1 MISRLIVCGALAC
14 CFFAGGAVASAD
26 RADAK
31 LFKGKTS
38 QGYRIKAQVRDQ
50 AFRIHVFDIDLRCRD
65 GSELALI
72 MGGYLWT
79 KVGKLLP
86 RPSQRAAPAGTAARH
101 RPAPRRDPLRLAL
114 DHLQREPPLRNLSEK
129 PSVSGYPAAGQAV
142 TVRHDG
148 STPASL
154 PGETFE
160 RTLFLSRVPKRRVV
174 EVSLLTLSRKT
185 RTG

>member
-14 CFFAGGAVASAD
+14 CLFAGGAVASAD

-79 KVGKLLP
+79 KVGKRGSFRDAQFGLTDSTYFRGRLNERRLRGRLRVTDRLRDGTRCASRWIAFNANP
-86 RPSQRAAPAGTAARH
+86 RG
-101 RPAPRRDPLRLAL
+101 
-114 DHLQREPPLRNLSEK
+114 
-129 PSVSGYPAAGQAV
+129 G
-142 TVRHDG
+142 G
-148 STPASL
+148 SAS
-154 PGETFE
+154 
-160 RTLFLSRVPKRRVV
+160 
-174 EVSLLTLSRKT
+174 
-185 RTG
+185 